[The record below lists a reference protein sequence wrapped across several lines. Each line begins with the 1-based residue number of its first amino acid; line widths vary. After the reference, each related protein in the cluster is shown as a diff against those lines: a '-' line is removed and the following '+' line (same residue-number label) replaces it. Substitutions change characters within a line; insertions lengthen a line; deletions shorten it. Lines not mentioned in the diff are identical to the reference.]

1 MVRCV
6 VAGQQ
11 LAATES
17 PYTVAVNYQGGN
29 GFTAAAATMTQPVLP
44 AKTHTWLRFTPAS
57 SSGQLPT
64 TLTAVV
70 SSRAAMGEPPSGNVM
85 FLVSG
90 SSGQSVD
97 CVGGDTLPLSGGVAT
112 CTLASALSSA
122 DAPYTVVA
130 TYQGDGDFYSSMSE
144 TGTISAP

>member
-1 MVRCV
+1 M
-6 VAGQQ
+6 AGQQ

-57 SSGQLPT
+57 SLGQLPT

-112 CTLASALSSA
+112 CTLTSALSST